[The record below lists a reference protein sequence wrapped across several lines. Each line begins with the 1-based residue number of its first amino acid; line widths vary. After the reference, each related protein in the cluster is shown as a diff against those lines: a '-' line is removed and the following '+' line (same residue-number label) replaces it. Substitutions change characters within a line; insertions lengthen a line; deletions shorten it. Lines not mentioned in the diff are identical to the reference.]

1 MTLSLHTDLNTEQSR
16 AASLIHGP
24 VLIIAGAGS
33 GKTRMIC
40 YRIAHMLEMGIGAQ
54 EILALTFTNKA
65 AAEMAMRVRD
75 LTQQPLTEL
84 TTSTFHAFGLR
95 ILREQGELVGYSK
108 NFTIYDTSD
117 CTALLKEVLLEEHLD
132 PQAHDI
138 AEMLHLFSDIK
149 MGRSEWPT
157 NSGTAIK
164 SVYDGYLEHMRL
176 YNAVDFDD
184 LIMLPLR
191 LFERYPQILKMYQ
204 KRYSYIMVDEFQD
217 TSREQYRLV
226 EQLAAGHR
234 NLCVVGD
241 DDQSIYSW
249 RGANY
254 QNIVLFETDFPE
266 RTEIKL
272 EQNYRSSGTILKA
285 ANTLILHNS
294 QRKEKALWTDGHS
307 GGKITRLYPENEEV
321 EVQTI
326 LKEIRSVSYSKQL
339 SYRSFCILVRANHLI
354 PAFENACMLEQI
366 PVQVSGGQSFFE
378 RKEIKDTV
386 SYLRILANPDDD
398 MALLRI
404 INTPRRKIGRST
416 LSAIRSI
423 AHQHHCSLYRAMDLM
438 MQHAEISEAKKKEP
452 VSNLYDLIETYR
464 SALFAAGRKKS
475 RILRALM
482 EEIGYKEYLAQ
493 EYPGND
499 QAVLFRYG
507 SIQTFIRLFSQWEQ
521 DEDNLSPSVYDYLQR
536 LSLHSRDQKEE
547 TGPPDALSIMTIHA
561 AKGLEFDC
569 VFLAGVEDHMI
580 PHARTIEENPE
591 ALEEERRLFYVAIT
605 RAKQDL
611 YISTCNQRKRNREIV
626 PSMPSRFLSEIP
638 EDLFQEP
645 LPPVQL
651 DQDETIAAF
660 AALKRRLAEKESS

>member
-1 MTLSLHTDLNTEQSR
+1 MALSLHTDLNTEQSR

-272 EQNYRSSGTILKA
+272 EQNYRSSGTILRA

-307 GGKITRLYPENEEV
+307 GGKITRLYPENEEE

-475 RILRALM
+475 RVLRALM
-482 EEIGYKEYLAQ
+482 EEIGYKEHLAQ

-651 DQDETIAAF
+651 DQDETVAAF

>member
-132 PQAHDI
+132 PQAYDI
-138 AEMLHLFSDIK
+138 ADMLHLFSDIK
-149 MGRSEWPT
+149 MGRSGWPT
-157 NSGTAIK
+157 NSGVAIK

-191 LFERYPQILKMYQ
+191 LFERYPHILEMYQ

>member
-1 MTLSLHTDLNTEQSR
+1 MYNPAYIYTPRSVFWNLL
-16 AASLIHGP
+16 
-24 VLIIAGAGS
+24 
-33 GKTRMIC
+33 
-40 YRIAHMLEMGIGAQ
+40 
-54 EILALTFTNKA
+54 
-65 AAEMAMRVRD
+65 
-75 LTQQPLTEL
+75 
-84 TTSTFHAFGLR
+84 
-95 ILREQGELVGYSK
+95 
-108 NFTIYDTSD
+108 FTIYDTSD

-132 PQAHDI
+132 PQAYDI
-138 AEMLHLFSDIK
+138 ADMLHLFSDIK
-149 MGRSEWPT
+149 MGRSGWPT
-157 NSGTAIK
+157 NSGVAIK

-191 LFERYPQILKMYQ
+191 LFERYPHILEMYQ

-272 EQNYRSSGTILKA
+272 EQNYRSSGTILRA

-307 GGKITRLYPENEEV
+307 GGKITRLYPENEEE

-326 LKEIRSVSYSKQL
+326 LKEIRSVSYSKKL

-423 AHQHHCSLYRAMDLM
+423 AHQHHCSLYRAMDLI
-438 MQHAEISEAKKKEP
+438 MQHAEFSEAKRKEP

-475 RILRALM
+475 RVLRALM
-482 EEIGYKEYLAQ
+482 EEIGYKEHLAQ

-651 DQDETIAAF
+651 DQDETVAAF

>member
-1 MTLSLHTDLNTEQSR
+1 MAIQLHTVLNTEQSR
-16 AASLIHGP
+16 AASLIDGP

-40 YRIAHMLEMGIGAQ
+40 YRMAHMLEMGIHAK

-65 AAEMAMRVRD
+65 AAEMATRVKD
-75 LTQQPLTEL
+75 LTQRPVSEL
-84 TTSTFHAFGLR
+84 TASTFHAFGLR
-95 ILREQGELVGYSK
+95 ILREQGELLGYTH

-117 CTALLKEVLLEEHLD
+117 CAALLKEVLHEEQLD

-138 AEMLHLFSDIK
+138 PAMLHLFSNIK
-149 MGRSEWPT
+149 IGRMAWP
-157 NSGTAIK
+157 SDCSAAIK
-164 SVYDGYLEHMRL
+164 AVYDGYQEHMKL

-191 LFERYPQILKMYQ
+191 LFERYPHVLALYQ
-204 KRYSYIMVDEFQD
+204 KRYTHIMVDEFQD
-217 TSREQYRLV
+217 TSLEQYRLV
-226 EQLAAGHR
+226 QQLAAVHR

-254 QNIVLFETDFPE
+254 QNIILFETDFPE
-266 RTEIKL
+266 RIEIKL
-272 EQNYRSSGTILKA
+272 EQNYRSTGTILQA
-285 ANTLILHNS
+285 ANTLILHNT

-307 GGKITRLYPENEEV
+307 GGRITRLYPEQEDD

-326 LKEIRSVSYSKQL
+326 IKEIRSVLYARNL
-339 SYRSFCILVRANHLI
+339 SYRSFCILVRTNHLI
-354 PAFENACMLEQI
+354 PAFENGCMLEQI

-378 RKEIKDTV
+378 RKEVKDV
-386 SYLRILANPDDD
+386 IAYLRILANPDDD

-416 LSAIRSI
+416 LAALRSI
-423 AHQHHCSLYRAMDLM
+423 AYQRHCSLYSAIGLVTQQTDLYE
-438 MQHAEISEAKKKEP
+438 HLRKEP
-452 VSNLYDLIETYR
+452 LKNLYDLIETYR

-475 RILRALM
+475 RVLRALM

-493 EYPGND
+493 EYPNND

-507 SIQTFIRLFSQWEQ
+507 SIQSFIRLFSQWEQ
-521 DEDNLSPSVYDYLQR
+521 DGDNLSYSVYDYLQR
-536 LSLHSRDQKEE
+536 LSLHSRDQKED
-547 TGPPDALSIMTIHA
+547 GDPIDALSIMTIHA
-561 AKGLEFDC
+561 SKGLEFDC

-580 PHARTIEENPE
+580 PHARTIEENPG

-611 YISTCNQRKRNREIV
+611 YISTCTQRKRNREVV
-626 PSMPSRFLSEIP
+626 PSVPSRFLSEIP

-645 LPPVQL
+645 AQDFQL
-651 DQDETIAAF
+651 DKDETIAAF
-660 AALKRRLAEKESS
+660 NALKRRLAEKESS

>member
-1 MTLSLHTDLNTEQSR
+1 
-16 AASLIHGP
+16 
-24 VLIIAGAGS
+24 
-33 GKTRMIC
+33 
-40 YRIAHMLEMGIGAQ
+40 MLEMGIGAQ

>member
-1 MTLSLHTDLNTEQSR
+1 
-16 AASLIHGP
+16 
-24 VLIIAGAGS
+24 
-33 GKTRMIC
+33 
-40 YRIAHMLEMGIGAQ
+40 
-54 EILALTFTNKA
+54 
-65 AAEMAMRVRD
+65 
-75 LTQQPLTEL
+75 
-84 TTSTFHAFGLR
+84 
-95 ILREQGELVGYSK
+95 
-108 NFTIYDTSD
+108 
-117 CTALLKEVLLEEHLD
+117 
-132 PQAHDI
+132 
-138 AEMLHLFSDIK
+138 
-149 MGRSEWPT
+149 
-157 NSGTAIK
+157 
-164 SVYDGYLEHMRL
+164 
-176 YNAVDFDD
+176 
-184 LIMLPLR
+184 
-191 LFERYPQILKMYQ
+191 
-204 KRYSYIMVDEFQD
+204 MVDEFQD